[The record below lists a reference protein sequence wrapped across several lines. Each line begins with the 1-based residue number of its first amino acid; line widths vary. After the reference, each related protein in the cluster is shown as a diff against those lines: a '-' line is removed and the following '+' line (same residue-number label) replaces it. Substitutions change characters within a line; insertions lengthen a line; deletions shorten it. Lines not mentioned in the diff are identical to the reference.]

1 MEKHADLKRD
11 NTKEVCLGIAF
22 GSGIGILVGTFF
34 DNISLGMTL
43 GACVGIV
50 IGGTIGLFK

>member
-34 DNISLGMTL
+34 DDVALCMTL

-50 IGGTIGLFK
+50 IGGIMGLFK